1 MQERGPAALGPA
13 RVPFYIAPVRTLE
26 AVDLT
31 RRYGDRVAVDRLSFR
46 VGRGEVLGFLGPNGA
61 GKTTTFSMLA
71 GLLAADAGRIVLDGE
86 PMEPGARALRA
97 RMGVVFQHPSVDPK
111 LSARENLALGA
122 SLYGLSGRD
131 AKERIA
137 WGLELVGLVDRA
149 DDLVEKF
156 SGGMRRRLELA
167 RVLLHKPEVV
177 LMDEPTQGLDISASR
192 RIWAQLIELRKR
204 EDLTILLTTH
214 SPEEAEHCDRIVVL
228 DKGRAIAEGSP
239 DELRAKVGG
248 DVIAIGCDAPDEVA
262 AELRRALEVDAT
274 VVDDHVVFEHVRA
287 HEMVPRVVEHFPSGR
302 LKSIAMRHA
311 SIGDVFLK
319 LTGKTLDGAD
329 ADEAAAQASLASK
342 RGKR

>member
-1 MQERGPAALGPA
+1 M
-13 RVPFYIAPVRTLE
+13 RTLE

-71 GLLAADAGRIVLDGE
+71 GLLAADSGRIVLDGE
-86 PMEPGARALRA
+86 SMEPGARALRA

-111 LSARENLALGA
+111 MTARENLAMGA
-122 SLYGLSGRD
+122 SLYGLSGRE
-131 AKERIA
+131 AKERVA
-137 WGLELVGLVDRA
+137 WGFDLVGLADRA

-167 RVLLHKPEVV
+167 RVLLHRPEIV
-177 LMDEPTQGLDISASR
+177 LMDEPTQGLDISATR
-192 RIWAQLIELRKR
+192 RIWAQLLDLRKR

-214 SPEEAEHCDRIVVL
+214 SPEEAERCDRIVVL
-228 DKGRAIAEGSP
+228 DKGRAIAEGTP
-239 DELRAKVGG
+239 DELRAQVGG
-248 DVIAIGCDAPDEVA
+248 DVISVGADEPDEIA
-262 AELRRALEVDAT
+262 AELRRRLNVEAT
-274 VVDDHVVFEHVRA
+274 VVDDLVVFEHVRA
-287 HEMVPRVVEHFPSGR
+287 HEIIPRVVELFPSGR
-302 LKSIAMRHA
+302 LKSIGMRAA

-329 ADEAAAQASLASK
+329 AEEAAAPAARATK
-342 RGKR
+342 REK